1 MNNIFEKNINALSIK
16 NSELAKKI
24 VTHNITD
31 VPKLVQKNGFYNLFY
46 KNEYLHN
53 IQNPLQEAQEIFAM
67 AQNEPIA
74 IHFIY
79 GMGLGYLFQV
89 AALNSKGTV
98 ILYEPDLNILKIAF
112 TLVDFSKDILKSN
125 VFIADTLKKC
135 NDYIH
140 QISNAKNTPLLLST
154 NSYRQ
159 LDESGFNNLVKELQ
173 SIVGSFILDL
183 KYTKEKFYTLAVNT
197 INNIPS
203 LIKNIPLAEFKDR
216 FIGKTAVIVSAG
228 PTLDRNIETIKKYRD
243 KIVLFVVGTAAK
255 TIFKHDIKPDFV
267 CIIESYDCSKQ
278 LENLDLSEI
287 NFITEPYSNKNLST
301 FNFKNTYLHISSNL
315 PVNSL
320 WSNIANIKIN
330 EYISKGTVSYMA
342 LNCARILGCK
352 KLVLVGQ
359 DLAYLE
365 GQCYSKDSAYKD
377 LECRFNKNLNKWE
390 IVARN
395 FDEFCAS
402 LANVNDYEKA
412 KEVALKR
419 LANLNN
425 SLYLVKGING
435 DMIPTESVYAA
446 FIRPLTEYTKMFDD
460 RIYINTSMV
469 GAQIDGFKNMP
480 LEDALSDTE
489 TIEDRSLVSE
499 FKYDLDSIKNNLSSM
514 ARELDIAIGKL
525 EEGQKF
531 LKSLK
536 NDIARYK
543 NVTVEVL
550 KSLKKLSVNYLDVSY
565 TYTKQSNL
573 FDYITTSERI
583 NLDYEMKMTK
593 ELNYQSISNIAQ
605 KLFIYYDNSSKR
617 AIAVKRLLERIN
629 GEI

>member
-24 VTHNITD
+24 VAHNITD
-31 VPKLVQKNGFYNLFY
+31 VPKLVQENGFYNLFY
-46 KNEYLHN
+46 KNTYLHN
-53 IQNPLQEAQEIFAM
+53 LQNPLQEAQEIFAM
-67 AQNEPIA
+67 AENEPIA

-89 AALNSKGTV
+89 AAINSKGTV

-125 VFIADTLKKC
+125 VFIADTLEKC
-135 NDYIH
+135 NDCIH

-203 LIKNIPLAEFKDR
+203 LIKDIPLAEFKDR

-287 NFITEPYSNKNLST
+287 NFITEPYSNKNFRT

-425 SLYLVKGING
+425 SLYLVKGIKG

-469 GAQIDGFKNMP
+469 GAQIDGFKNMQ
-480 LEDALSDTE
+480 LEDALSDAE

-499 FKYDLDSIKNNLSSM
+499 FKYDLDCIKNNLSSM
-514 ARELDIAIGKL
+514 ALELDVGISKL
-525 EEGQKF
+525 EEGQKY

-593 ELNYQSISNIAQ
+593 ELNYQSVSNIAQ

-617 AIAVKRLLERIN
+617 AVAVKRLLERIN